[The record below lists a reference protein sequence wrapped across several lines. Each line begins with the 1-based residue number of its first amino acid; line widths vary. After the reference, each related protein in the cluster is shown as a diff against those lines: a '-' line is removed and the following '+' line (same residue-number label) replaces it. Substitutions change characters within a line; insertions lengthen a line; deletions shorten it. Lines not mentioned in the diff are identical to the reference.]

1 MSSEIN
7 DAKITDNIFEKY
19 YLQQANKL
27 NLSSS
32 QNISH
37 KSTKSNLS
45 SSQISNTADINIE
58 STNYFT
64 KCFHN
69 SVVPY
74 LSIKDLINLKKCSK
88 LLNIIINQKA
98 IDICI
103 LSNSIN
109 KFYSNEY
116 RLSIWAY
123 YMGLNE
129 FTKTLI
135 TQYFNKDKESN
146 EIINLNEK
154 EK

>member
-37 KSTKSNLS
+37 NTTKSNLS

-98 IDICI
+98 INLCI
-103 LSNSIN
+103 LSNSTNNFTSN
-109 KFYSNEY
+109 KY
-116 RLSIWAY
+116 RLSVWAY
-123 YMGLNE
+123 
-129 FTKTLI
+129 
-135 TQYFNKDKESN
+135 
-146 EIINLNEK
+146 
-154 EK
+154 